1 MERLYRKPWHM
12 IRAVD
17 TKNSR
22 VSYNF
27 LLKESLEQF
36 PFALLVTDCHDV
48 WSQVSSTEVFRKQ
61 VQEFLPGFLGPSQP
75 EQPLLDLIR
84 EKLLAAQIRTSDQEN
99 RLQFLADINDDI
111 LLLSLDIVL
120 SEVSFTWTFRCTHH
134 KQDCQLFLSEL
145 LVYPLLNT
153 LKILNEEKY
162 ALVDII
168 ARKDK
173 EISEYK
179 VFFWYYSQSI
189 LESYI
194 TNYIATSN
202 TNDVWTLHT
211 SQLFASVIALDENQ
225 KQKLSKLLGQNV
237 GETVDSTDSTVQS
250 ELKMETH
257 KELKVSR
264 ENLECE
270 DSLID
275 QSFAGRTS
283 DEQKQPTELRTRS
296 KLLKTMSSEE
306 RVGEKCEEKEA
317 PFLKLFLIQ

>member
-1 MERLYRKPWHM
+1 M

-179 VFFWYYSQSI
+179 SFFGTIPKVSVSTQPFSLENFDHHYTV
-189 LESYI
+189 ESYI

-306 RVGEKCEEKEA
+306 RVGENVKK
-317 PFLKLFLIQ
+317 KKRLF